1 MFQKPIKVLVVAPDP
16 KHREEIRMTLKTALG
31 AEVKT
36 VGPNENIL
44 LKIKRTNLKFNILLV
59 DFGNQFE
66 KWMNFSN

>member
-44 LKIKRTNLKFNILLV
+44 LKIKRTK
-59 DFGNQFE
+59 
-66 KWMNFSN
+66 S